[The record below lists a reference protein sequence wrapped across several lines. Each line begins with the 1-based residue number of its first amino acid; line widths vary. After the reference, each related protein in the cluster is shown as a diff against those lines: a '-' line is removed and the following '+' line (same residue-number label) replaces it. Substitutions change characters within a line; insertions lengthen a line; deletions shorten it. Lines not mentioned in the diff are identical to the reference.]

1 MAAGARTSSRPLQ
14 RHSGLRPDKSPV
26 VLCVAEKPSLA
37 SSIANF
43 LSDGTHATRRG
54 SQDVHEFRREFKGQL
69 CDFRVTAVLGHVLT
83 IDFPSKFQSWDLD
96 PGVLFDAPVQ
106 KKEASPGARVV
117 EHLEREAKGAAH
129 LILWLD
135 CDREGENICFEVMD
149 ACVPVMRPPP
159 GAARDAH
166 VHRAKFSAVT
176 KRSIEDAMRSLGK
189 PNRDEALAVDA
200 RQELD
205 LKIGVAFTRFQT
217 RFFRKVRRLRQQ
229 RRLLRSVPDA
239 HSRIR
244 SRATPPR
251 LPRTSPRIT
260 GPWRW
265 S

>member
-1 MAAGARTSSRPLQ
+1 MA
-14 RHSGLRPDKSPV
+14 PV

-176 KRSIEDAMRSLGK
+176 KRSIEDAMRSSAN
-189 PNRDEALAVDA
+189 PTA
-200 RQELD
+200 
-205 LKIGVAFTRFQT
+205 TRPSPST
-217 RFFRKVRRLRQQ
+217 RAKSSTSRSASLSRVSKRGFFRESTTPSTAASSPTVRA
-229 RRLLRSVPDA
+229 RRPLSDSQ
-239 HSRIR
+239 SRDT
-244 SRATPPR
+244 SR